1 MDCERAGAAARY
13 LNCPGGCW
21 FGGAIISAVPLAF
34 AETKGSWSWSCCSL
48 LELSWGDVGLVERLF
63 PLCHWRLQRQRE
75 AVEQDRT
82 NNAKD
87 LTDPFSVLKENNV
100 KNVYRPDG

>member
-1 MDCERAGAAARY
+1 MERLFLLCRWRLQRQREAGAGAAARY
-13 LNCPGGCW
+13 LNCPG
-21 FGGAIISAVPLAF
+21 
-34 AETKGSWSWSCCSL
+34 
-48 LELSWGDVGLVERLF
+48 GDVGLVERLF

>member
-1 MDCERAGAAARY
+1 M
-13 LNCPGGCW
+13 
-21 FGGAIISAVPLAF
+21 PLAF